1 MLPLYSVLLCLRWAV
16 MLFITQLSLSIAR
29 VPLKHALIDAE
40 QCFGVA
46 RAMLWCC
53 WSNALVM
60 LEHYSGDAG
69 AMS

>member
-1 MLPLYSVLLCLRWAV
+1 

-46 RAMLWCC
+46 GAMLWCC
-53 WSNALVM
+53 RNIAPVM
-60 LEHYSGDAG
+60 REQCVGSVN
-69 AMS
+69 